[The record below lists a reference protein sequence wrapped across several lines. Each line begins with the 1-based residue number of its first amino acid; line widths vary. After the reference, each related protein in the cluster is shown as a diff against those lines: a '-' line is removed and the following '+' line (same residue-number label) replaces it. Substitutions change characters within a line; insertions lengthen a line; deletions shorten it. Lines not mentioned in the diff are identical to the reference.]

1 VVSPHLP
8 QDPLER
14 LALLHRLGGGR
25 VEPRGLL
32 PEEFAKL
39 EAKGA
44 LWWLE
49 DAQER

>member
-1 VVSPHLP
+1 M
-8 QDPLER
+8 
-14 LALLHRLGGGR
+14 
-25 VEPRGLL
+25 EPRGLL
-32 PEEFAKL
+32 PGEFAKL